1 MKNHRKR
8 NCSMC
13 LMHEILLNMN
23 KTSNDYHLMENQ
35 RAGCSSA
42 AKLTSHS
49 LVKSQR
55 DLSNARKGC
64 YATLTLTNQC
74 H

>member
-1 MKNHRKR
+1 MY
-8 NCSMC
+8 
-13 LMHEILLNMN
+13 LIHEILLNMN
-23 KTSNDYHLMENQ
+23 KTSNDYHLMDNQ

-55 DLSNARKGC
+55 DLSNAKKRLLCDIDLDKSMS
-64 YATLTLTNQC
+64 LEEF
-74 H
+74 